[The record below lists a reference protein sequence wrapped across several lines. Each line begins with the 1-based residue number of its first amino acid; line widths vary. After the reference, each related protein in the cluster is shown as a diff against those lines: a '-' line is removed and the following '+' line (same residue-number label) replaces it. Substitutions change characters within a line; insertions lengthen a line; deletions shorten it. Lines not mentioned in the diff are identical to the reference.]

1 MSAGKFVVIL
11 FLIILLGIMIFGT
24 IIFIKDVVLP
34 ELSQKAKNIGGE
46 IGENIRCQIKC
57 SVISALGKECNC

>member
-1 MSAGKFVVIL
+1 MSAGKVVAVLLASLLLGLVIFGGIL
-11 FLIILLGIMIFGT
+11 FV
-24 IIFIKDVVLP
+24 KDVVFP
-34 ELSQKAKNIGGE
+34 QLSQKADGMKAE